1 MTGEVHRR
9 FYGQPRN
16 GFVPTIGDSFTF
28 LNAGV
33 VNGTVSIFDP
43 NIDDLPQHWEVS
55 FFPTFAVLTVAPGNV
70 SVPDQGS
77 TFVLLML
84 GLLGVVMYRQCSL
97 LAHTRAAPQMWLG
110 DQLQR
115 LIGYFSCELRFQF
128 HKRRQL
134 FIGADKETL
143 SFAAVRV
150 CNPD

>member
-9 FYGQPRN
+9 FYRQPRN

-33 VNGTVSIFDP
+33 VNGTLSIFDP

-97 LAHTRAAPQMWLG
+97 LAR
-110 DQLQR
+110 
-115 LIGYFSCELRFQF
+115 
-128 HKRRQL
+128 
-134 FIGADKETL
+134 
-143 SFAAVRV
+143 
-150 CNPD
+150 N